1 MEAGRETRSPR
12 GALVVIA
19 IGLIGCVAAA
29 LLSTDKQLTA
39 AQLTWDEMAP
49 LPDSKPVA
57 IPGGGT
63 MRIEQ
68 AGLRATAPN
77 AGGYS
82 LYRVTSVLMIS
93 TGAHVGQGRVR
104 CITRV
109 PMRTIVAHTTKQ
121 RASYPQPSPDLIRQ
135 GGVPRT
141 LLVEF
146 SAQNSDLAVIEFE
159 DAFDRFTGKT
169 DITVEWTPYRPG
181 QQGWDWGLPTG
192 RPGKPLTLGF
202 GSIWRTTA
210 TPAARIACTV
220 ETEAGTATTRTAGSL

>member
-1 MEAGRETRSPR
+1 MEAGNETRPPR
-12 GALVVIA
+12 GALIVIA
-19 IGLIGCVAAA
+19 VGLFACLAAA
-29 LLSTDKQLTA
+29 LASTDKPLTA

-49 LPDSKPVA
+49 LPDSRSVA

-68 AGLRATAPN
+68 AGLRATEPN

-82 LYRVTSVLMIS
+82 LYRVAAVLNIR
-93 TGAHVGQGRVR
+93 TGAAVGQGRVR
-104 CITRV
+104 CIMRV
-109 PMRTIVAHTTKQ
+109 PTRTIVAHTTKQ
-121 RASYPQPSPDLIRQ
+121 RASYPRPSDNLIRQ
-135 GGVPRT
+135 GVPDT
-141 LLVEF
+141 ALVEF
-146 SAQNSDLAVIEFE
+146 NAENSDVAVVELE
-159 DAFDRFTGKT
+159 DAFDRYTGKT

-220 ETEAGTATTRTAGSL
+220 ETETGTATARTAGTL

>member
-1 MEAGRETRSPR
+1 MEAGRETRPPR

-29 LLSTDKQLTA
+29 LLSTDKPLTA

-82 LYRVTSVLMIS
+82 LYRITGVLNIG
-93 TGAHVGQGRVR
+93 TGARVGQGRVR

-109 PMRTIVAHTTKQ
+109 PTRTIVAHTTKG
-121 RASYPQPSPDLIRQ
+121 RASYPRPSDDLIRQ
-135 GGVPRT
+135 GIAET
-141 LLVEF
+141 SLVEF
-146 SAQNSDLAVIEFE
+146 NAQNSDLAVVDFE
-159 DAFDRFTGKT
+159 DAFDRYTGKT
-169 DITVEWTPYRPG
+169 DITVEWTPYQPG
-181 QQGWDWGLPTG
+181 QQGWDWGLPDG

-210 TPAARIACTV
+210 NPAARIACTV
-220 ETEAGTATTRTAGSL
+220 ETEAGTATARTAGSL

>member
-1 MEAGRETRSPR
+1 MEAGRETRPPR

-29 LLSTDKQLTA
+29 LLSTDKPLTA
-39 AQLTWDEMAP
+39 AQLAWEERAP
-49 LPDSKPVA
+49 LPDSKPVTV
-57 IPGGGT
+57 PGGGT

-68 AGLRATAPN
+68 AGLRATAAN

-82 LYRVTSVLMIS
+82 LYRVAAVLEIS
-93 TGAHVGQGRVR
+93 TGAAVGQGRVR
-104 CITRV
+104 CLTRV
-109 PMRTIVAHTTKQ
+109 PRRTIVAHTTKQ
-121 RASYPQPSPDLIRQ
+121 RAAYPRPSPDLIRQ
-135 GGVPRT
+135 GVAET
-141 LLVEF
+141 SLVEF
-146 SAQNSDLAVIEFE
+146 SAQNSDLAVVEFE
-159 DAFDRFTGKT
+159 DAFDRYTGKT

-181 QQGWDWGLPTG
+181 QHGWDWGLPSG

-220 ETEAGTATTRTAGSL
+220 ETEAGAATARTGGSL

>member
-1 MEAGRETRSPR
+1 
-12 GALVVIA
+12 
-19 IGLIGCVAAA
+19 
-29 LLSTDKQLTA
+29 
-39 AQLTWDEMAP
+39 
-49 LPDSKPVA
+49 
-57 IPGGGT
+57 

-68 AGLRATAPN
+68 AGLRATAQN

-82 LYRVTSVLMIS
+82 LYRVAAVLKIS
-93 TGAHVGQGRVR
+93 TGASVGQGRVR

-109 PMRTIVAHTTKQ
+109 PTRTIVAHTTKQ
-121 RASYPQPSPDLIRQ
+121 RASYPQPSDDLIKQ
-135 GGVPRT
+135 GVPRT
-141 LLVEF
+141 SLVEF
-146 SAQNSDLAVIEFE
+146 SAQNSDLAVVDFE

-210 TPAARIACTV
+210 TPGARIACTV
-220 ETEAGTATTRTAGSL
+220 ETAAGSATTRTAGSL

>member
-1 MEAGRETRSPR
+1 MEAGREIRPPR

-19 IGLIGCVAAA
+19 VGLVATVAAA
-29 LLSTDKQLTA
+29 LASTDKPLSA
-39 AQLTWDEMAP
+39 AQLTWEERAP

-68 AGLRATAPN
+68 AGLRATALN
-77 AGGYS
+77 AGGYR
-82 LYRVTSVLMIS
+82 LYRVAAVLNIG
-93 TGAHVGQGRVR
+93 TGAAVGQGRVR

-109 PMRTIVAHTTKQ
+109 PTRTIVAHTTKQ
-121 RASYPQPSPDLIRQ
+121 RASYPQPSDDLIKQ
-135 GGVPRT
+135 GVPRT
-141 LLVEF
+141 SLVEF
-146 SAQNSDLAVIEFE
+146 SAQNSDLAVVEFE

-169 DITVEWTPYRPG
+169 DITVEWTPFRPG
-181 QQGWDWGLPTG
+181 QQGWAWGLPSG

-202 GSIWRTTA
+202 GSIWRTTV

-220 ETEAGTATTRTAGSL
+220 ETEAGAATTRTAGSL

>member
-1 MEAGRETRSPR
+1 MMEAGKETRPPR
-12 GALVVIA
+12 GALAVIA
-19 IGLIGCVAAA
+19 VGLIATVAAA
-29 LLSTDKQLTA
+29 LLSTDKPLTA
-39 AQLTWDEMAP
+39 AQLTWDERAP
-49 LPDSKPVA
+49 LPDSRLVA

-82 LYRVTSVLMIS
+82 LYRVAAVLEIS
-93 TGAHVGQGRVR
+93 TGASVGKGRVR

-109 PMRTIVAHTTKQ
+109 PTRTIVAHTTKQ
-121 RASYPQPSPDLIRQ
+121 RASYPRPSDALIKQ
-135 GGVPRT
+135 GVPRT
-141 LLVEF
+141 SLVEF
-146 SAQNSDLAVIEFE
+146 SAQNSDLAVVEFE

-210 TPAARIACTV
+210 TPAARVACTV
-220 ETEAGTATTRTAGSL
+220 ETEAGTATAQTAGSL

>member
-1 MEAGRETRSPR
+1 M
-12 GALVVIA
+12 IA
-19 IGLIGCVAAA
+19 VGLIGCVAAA
-29 LLSTDKQLTA
+29 LLSTDKPLSA
-39 AQLTWDEMAP
+39 AQLTWDARAP
-49 LPDSKPVA
+49 LPESRSVA

-68 AGLRATAPN
+68 AGLRGTAPN

-82 LYRVTSVLMIS
+82 LYRVAAVLDIS
-93 TGAHVGQGRVR
+93 TGAAVGQGRVR
-104 CITRV
+104 CVTRV
-109 PMRTIVAHTTKQ
+109 PTRTIVAHTTKQ
-121 RASYPQPSPDLIRQ
+121 RASYPQPSPELIKQ
-135 GGVPRT
+135 GVPRT
-141 LLVEF
+141 ALVEF
-146 SAQNSDLAVIEFE
+146 SAQNSDLAVVDFG

-169 DITVEWTPYRPG
+169 GITVEWTPYRQG

-220 ETEAGTATTRTAGSL
+220 TTAAGSATARTAGSL